1 MSGVGC
7 LGVCLLR
14 KRRDQQG
21 GEASHGEGEAEKQDK
36 GVDPHPFVGF
46 FLGKVSGFFLFHVA
60 ANGPHGGHK
69 KAYPYGEHDLGDG
82 RRKHIRMI
90 VHEPEHGG
98 PPLFA
103 GRPLSGLGIRYA
115 ALVPSARRL
124 RKRRPSGMSSCP
136 VLSRFPRPPRIESP
150 GAFR

>member
-14 KRRDQQG
+14 KRRDQKVRTTRHPTVK
-21 GEASHGEGEAEKQDK
+21 AKLKNQDK

-69 KAYPYGEHDLGDG
+69 KAYPYG
-82 RRKHIRMI
+82 
-90 VHEPEHGG
+90 V
-98 PPLFA
+98 A
-103 GRPLSGLGIRYA
+103 
-115 ALVPSARRL
+115 
-124 RKRRPSGMSSCP
+124 
-136 VLSRFPRPPRIESP
+136 
-150 GAFR
+150 